1 MKKEELN
8 RLISKYYT
16 GTSTKEDEKELI
28 SFFGGNDIP
37 DGYEAEK
44 AIFRYLEDASKIP
57 EPSPDLDAR
66 IIAGLD
72 FSENQGRFRRLLI
85 ALAGVAAAIIIM
97 TGSWFFFAN
106 SNKPGDTFTDPQLA
120 YEETL
125 KILYDVSSR
134 MNQGAAAM
142 EPFTK
147 INSSLESLQVLSKS
161 TETIQNSFRSLHHL
175 QNAMELTQPA
185 GAGHAIQPLK

>member
-1 MKKEELN
+1 MKKEELD
-8 RLISKYYT
+8 RLISRYYT
-16 GTSTKEDEKELI
+16 GSTTKEDERELI
-28 SFFGGNDIP
+28 SFFSGNDIP

-44 AIFRYLEDASKIP
+44 AIFRYLEDASEIP
-57 EPSPDLDAR
+57 EPSPDLEAR

-72 FSENQGRFRRLLI
+72 FSENQGRVRRLLI
-85 ALAGVAAAIIIM
+85 TLSGVAAAIIIM
-97 TGSWFFFAN
+97 TGSWFLLTT
-106 SNKPGDTFTDPQLA
+106 SNKPADTFTDPQLA

-147 INSSLESLQVLSKS
+147 INSSLKSLQVISKS
-161 TETIQNSFRSLHHL
+161 TETFQNSFRSLDHL
-175 QNAMELTQPA
+175 QKAIEITQSPSNRNNTR
-185 GAGHAIQPLK
+185 

>member
-1 MKKEELN
+1 MKKEELD
-8 RLISKYYT
+8 RLISRYYA
-16 GTSTKEDEKELI
+16 GSSTKEDEKKLI
-28 SFFGGNDIP
+28 NFFRGNDIP

-44 AIFRYLEDASKIP
+44 AIFRYMEDASEIP
-57 EPSPDLDAR
+57 EPSPDLEAH

-72 FSENQGRFRRLLI
+72 FSENKGRVRRLLI
-85 ALAGVAAAIIIM
+85 WLSGVAAAIIIM

-106 SNKPGDTFTDPQLA
+106 SNKPADTFTDPQLA
-120 YEETL
+120 YEEAL

-147 INSSLESLQVLSKS
+147 INSSLRSLQVISKS
-161 TETIQNSFRSLHHL
+161 TETFQNSFRSLDHL
-175 QNAMELTQPA
+175 QKAIEITQSP
-185 GAGHAIQPLK
+185 PNRNNTR